1 MPNCTNLSDN
11 VPLYHCTISKID
23 LASQSSIILSYI
35 LYYNIIY
42 KININTPPFPN
53 DRTNQNTKWYIGTLC
68 RGLLLDYNELYFG
81 KSLWLIKYR

>member
-53 DRTNQNTKWYIGTLC
+53 DRTNQNTKWYIGTLVHC
-68 RGLLLDYNELYFG
+68 AAGYCWIITNCTSVSLYG
-81 KSLWLIKYR
+81 